1 MASGPAYLGDVSS
14 VVPGPSGT
22 RDVNA
27 LFRRY
32 HDERRPEDLDQL
44 VRRYRPL
51 ARKLALRYARGSEP
65 IDDLEQIASLGLVKA
80 VERFD
85 PGRGF
90 AFSSFAV
97 PTILGELKRS
107 FRDTAWSA
115 RVPRA
120 LQERVAEVRHASDD
134 FASHSGRSPT
144 VAELTA
150 ATGHSEE
157 EIVEALQAAHALS
170 PLSMDA
176 PRGSAAEDEDSLFI
190 DRLGNEDDG
199 YERVEDRAAIEAA
212 LPALTDVQRTVLDL
226 RFRESLKQSDI
237 AVRLGISQMQVSRVL
252 RAALERLGAVAN
264 HHAGP

>member
-1 MASGPAYLGDVSS
+1 VSS
-14 VVPGPSGT
+14 VVPRPLGA

-27 LFRRY
+27 LFVRY
-32 HDERRPEDLDQL
+32 HDEHRPEDLDAL
-44 VRRYRPL
+44 VRRYQPL

-80 VERFD
+80 IERFD

-120 LQERVAEVRHASDD
+120 LQERVAEIRHATDD
-134 FASHSGRSPT
+134 FSAHAGRAPT

-150 ATGHSEE
+150 QTGHLEE
-157 EIVEALQAAHALS
+157 DVVEALQAAQALS

-176 PRGSAAEDEDSLFI
+176 PRGSGEEDEDSLFI
-190 DRLGNEDDG
+190 DRLGGDDDG

-212 LPALTDVQRTVLDL
+212 LPALTDVQRRVLHL
-226 RFRESLKQSDI
+226 RFSEQLKQSEI
-237 AVRLGISQMQVSRVL
+237 AARLGISQMQVSRVL
-252 RAALERLGAVAN
+252 RAALERLGAVAT